1 MAQTLG
7 LLDGSY
13 ITPMSVFDVL
23 DTVEEYTGTEVRQ
36 YLENYLV
43 DGEEPVERDEHL
55 VEVLESIEVIV
66 TELERVNT
74 QKQTRKKDIQYQLD
88 RLRTT
93 IRRELGD
100 K

>member
-74 QKQTRKKDIQYQLD
+74 QKQTRKKDIQYHLD
-88 RLRTT
+88 RLRATM
-93 IRRELGD
+93 RRELGD